1 MTFNKSNLNTIRADV
16 AAALAAVEKKHGVNF
31 SLGNIR
37 YSTNDFRCKLEC
49 VSTSDAS
56 GNTVNPDEVNFKR
69 DAFMIGVAKDAF
81 GKSFTSRGK
90 KYTIT
95 GINTRARKF
104 PINGVNTRGERY
116 KFPVSALP
124 ASLKD

>member
-1 MTFNKSNLNTIRADV
+1 MTFNKSNLKTIRADID
-16 AAALAAVEKKHGVNF
+16 AALAAVESKHGVKF

-49 VSTSDAS
+49 VSTADAN
-56 GNTVNPDEVNFKR
+56 GNAINVDKANFER
-69 DAFMIGVAKDAF
+69 LAVMVGVKKDAF
-81 GKSFTSRGK
+81 GKSFTKRGK

-95 GINTRARKF
+95 SINTRARKF
-104 PINGVNTRGERY
+104 PIQAVNTLGDRY

-124 ASLKD
+124 ASLQD